1 MTPIPSFPQI
11 QSADLEEGECRV
23 CMNMLIAMMCDV
35 MEDRVLSA
43 RGRLVRAVMAGVG
56 NEK

>member
-23 CMNMLIAMMCDV
+23 FMNTLSLMMVNLWLGDGV
-35 MEDRVLSA
+35 D
-43 RGRLVRAVMAGVG
+43 GWLVAAKVG
-56 NEK
+56 GLDGE